1 MAKQRKLAK
10 SPLANSTSAST
21 STKSSS
27 SKKRGGNVSSGK
39 PPAPLQFAPAE
50 LKPLLETL
58 EEKHAYIFHVD
69 DKPAAFKGKI
79 FAIPVLM
86 NIAIVFLFAWRLYV
100 MGHWYLQLIGSTLGY
115 PNETTMVAAEH
126 DFWEEV
132 MPEIARRS
140 GHFLV
145 DTCLIV
151 FVWPWPVEFFMGTR
165 HGNPVNWR
173 WHVGFRKDEVV
184 VRRSRVSW
192 SAQALKADVAS
203 KTNEKGRDL
212 VVAHVAMA
220 TMPEYLRDKTGYLMM
235 NKTWDL
241 DWGVMVDATK
251 MVDRKMAPLDTFRL
265 LALVHSE
272 EFGWLAINLGDAGAG
287 APEVSPEQDERRRQ
301 IFLFRDAL
309 SALGKEDL
317 FFRWIE
323 MVQFETSRPEGFTP
337 ERQEIVAQEVRDLFG
352 KEGINF
358 DDFWKESVGSDGIA
372 GM

>member
-10 SPLANSTSAST
+10 SPLANSTPATT
-21 STKSSS
+21 SKP
-27 SKKRGGNVSSGK
+27 SKKRSNVSSGK
-39 PPAPLQFAPAE
+39 PPAPLQPAPAE
-50 LKPLLETL
+50 LKPLLATL
-58 EEKHAYIFHVD
+58 EEKHAYVFHVD
-69 DKPAAFKGKI
+69 AHPAAFKRKI
-79 FAIPVLM
+79 FAVPVLM
-86 NIAIVFLFAWRLYV
+86 NLAIVALFCWRVYV
-100 MGHWYLQLIGSTLGY
+100 MGYWYLQLVGSTLGY
-115 PNETTMVAAEH
+115 PNETTMVAADH

-140 GHFLV
+140 GHFLF
-145 DTCLIV
+145 DTCLVV
-151 FVWPWPVEFFMGTR
+151 FVWPWPVEFFLGTR

-173 WHVGFRKDEVV
+173 WNVGFRNDEVV
-184 VRRSRVSW
+184 VRRSRRW
-192 SAQALKADVAS
+192 DAALKTDVAS
-203 KTNEKGRDL
+203 KANESGRDL
-212 VVAHVAMA
+212 LVAHAAMA

-251 MVDRKMAPLDTFRL
+251 MVDRKMAGVTLDTFRL

-272 EFGWLAINLGDAGAG
+272 EFGWLA
-287 APEVSPEQDERRRQ
+287 VSPEQDERRRQ

-323 MVQFETSRPEGFTP
+323 LVQFEVSRPEGFTA
-337 ERQEIVAQEVRDLFG
+337 ERQEVVAQEVRDLFS
-352 KEGINF
+352 KQNINF
-358 DDFWKESVGSDGIA
+358 DEFWKESVGSDGIA